1 MDVTESDHKPVR
13 CKLNVDIAHVDRS
26 VRRQEFGKI
35 LESHE
40 SIKPYL
46 EALRFVPETSLNTN
60 KILLNNLDTITFNI
74 TNQSKEHMVFYQI
87 LCQGQCPINETE
99 VATEYRPRGSLGFP
113 RWLQVFYF
121 SILRS
126 TLRWCACL
134 FKCFEF
140 CLGNSCT
147 RHD

>member
-1 MDVTESDHKPVR
+1 MMVVLFVSAKRYEARMDVTESDHKPVR

-46 EALRFVPETSLNTN
+46 QALSFIPETSLNTN
-60 KILLNNLDTITFNI
+60 KILLNNHDTINFSI

-87 LCQGQCPINETE
+87 LCQGQTTIADNEVTS
-99 VATEYRPRGSLGFP
+99 EYRPRGSFGFP
-113 RWLQVFYF
+113 RWLQV
-121 SILRS
+121 
-126 TLRWCACL
+126 CL
-134 FKCFEF
+134 NLDADNLCMSF
-140 CLGNSCT
+140 
-147 RHD
+147 